1 MFDRDS
7 LGSWLQGPKL
17 EEGTYAGQRLG
28 LPETGPGSTAS
39 LIRRVGSLFIDW
51 ALCALI
57 ARWLAPD
64 FMFAPHLIFV
74 IESLLLQSLLGYTI
88 GQRICGVRIINR
100 HGRRPNPLRLLIRI
114 ALQLLIIPGLLYN
127 PDNRGLH
134 DLAADT
140 AVVRI

>member
-1 MFDRDS
+1 MLDRDS

-28 LPETGPGSTAS
+28 LPETGPGSVAS
-39 LIRRVGSLFIDW
+39 LIRRVGSLCIDW
-51 ALCALI
+51 VLCALI
-57 ARWLAPD
+57 GAWLFPD
-64 FMFAPHLIFV
+64 FMFAPHIIFV
-74 IESLLLQSLLGYTI
+74 VESLVLQSLLGYTV
-88 GQRICGVRIINR
+88 GQRICGVRIIDR
-100 HGRRPNPLRLLIRI
+100 HGRRPNPLRILLRVF
-114 ALQLLIIPGLLYN
+114 LQLLIIPGLLYN